1 MKKRWISLI
10 VSLLLLFPMVIPAA
24 VSVSAAGA
32 TVNINSYGDFKNF
45 IKSIDDGKDYKG
57 DTVSL
62 NIDITLT
69 ETVRTT
75 QGCFRGTFRGNGH
88 TIALT
93 DSTNSNFLSG
103 SLINYADNA
112 VFEDLVL
119 TGKAEEGE
127 FTDHGALVRGAQNT
141 TFRNIVNNAAVWGS
155 KPEAVW
161 WATGVGGIV
170 GRATACSF
178 EDCVNHGT
186 VGNVTN
192 MMSVGGIV
200 GCAQNGIRLY
210 RCKNDGVIMNGE
222 GTATGGIVG
231 LAFSAHIVDCENAG
245 DVTTKTGVAGG
256 IVGSLFGDE
265 LSCCKNSG
273 AVSGRGS
280 VGGIVGQAVDGQ
292 SIRRVENTGNVSG
305 TGDEIGGI
313 VGLAEYQ
320 NTTVPYIEIAVNRGS
335 VTGND
340 QVGGIC
346 GHLSWGF
353 NGYISAAVNYGTV
366 SCTKDD
372 GRSAGIAALAYGSI
386 DNCANHG
393 SVRGKVSAGIVVE
406 KGEIQIKNCVSDG
419 AVASKYKGVYKE
431 DNTANGPIY
440 CDPTSN
446 SRMINI
452 LNGNIEYNET
462 PVWGVD
468 PEGHLAPT
476 LTHGFGSEAHPFE
489 LSSANELQHL
499 AYGINESRGAVTNGD
514 GLKYFVLTDDI
525 YDTKGV
531 AEPIGDRNK
540 GMFAGVFDGRGH
552 TVFLKMNKPDS
563 NDVGLFGATYE
574 AIIKDLRVAGGVQ
587 GKENVGGIIG
597 MSYSNTLIFNCQND
611 ASVTAKKYAGGIA
624 GIDEGLPSLFANCLN
639 RGDITATDG
648 YAGGICAYAIEGFG
662 GVAMERC
669 VNAGNVAGKKS
680 DSAADTTCYS
690 DAIGCGIFGNSMF
703 IIDCYNVSEY
713 CNATTTISGAE
724 SLSSASDLKEIFKDR
739 SLSSDTKFLLSF
751 YSMPEPTLSDAPV
764 LASIYMKEGAF
775 SSEPMEDYEDEVVG
789 IWLPEFLPEYELE
802 LMPDVYYPEL
812 EPTEDAS
819 GHLEYY
825 YSFLTGK
832 YYSDYKLT
840 SKITNISKW
849 LKGPTGKGYLAKLNR
864 EDCYIIDGKLF
875 STRSKAEEY
884 IDEHYS
890 DGISQISLAG
900 DLETKYAIGIT
911 SLTVD
916 LNGHTWTYNG
926 TDEKRAIFYAK
937 GNNATLVIN
946 GNTEDVRNE
955 QKEMLD
961 AAGVNVY
968 VAGNNDDMGTIRVNS
983 NRTARLLA
991 PGDNKYTNI
1000 TLRYARISGTN
1011 TTNGGGGLVS
1021 PKGEFNLEMDC
1032 AIVEKS
1038 FAATFGGA
1046 VYINALEAAYTPL
1059 IEIKMTHSAFVE
1071 CTAIYEAGGAIC
1083 INANDSTSFKLTG
1096 DGDSGF
1102 WECCSRRS
1110 GGGAVAL
1117 LGAQKAPT
1125 TKISGLYFCKCYC
1138 GEALSIEMLNFNY
1151 NSFLSG
1157 GAIYAEVK
1165 NPSITDC
1172 DFSTCLAGGCGGA
1185 ICLRGDYDSNL
1196 AQAAT
1201 TANPNTNTAR
1211 VLSKLRIKDCNA
1223 VSYGKDIFFDAY
1235 SGVLEDISLQCDAS
1249 GSAIGSD
1256 YDDRIFLAHNVK
1268 NSTGTGCIKVTNVSV
1283 DSGFLIGSMLSQ
1295 GRFWIILALSLLAL
1309 AGIVALIIVIKKNK
1323 KPALADGAKNNDEDN
1338 E

>member
-1 MKKRWISLI
+1 MKKRWLSLL

-32 TVNINSYGDFKNF
+32 TVNINNYGDFKNF
-45 IKSIDDGKDYKG
+45 IKNIDDGKDYNG

-62 NIDITLT
+62 NTDITLT

-75 QGCFRGTFRGNGH
+75 KGCFRGTFRGNGH

-93 DSTNSNFLSG
+93 NSTNSNFLSG
-103 SLINYADNA
+103 SLINYAENA

-127 FTDHGALVRGAQNT
+127 FTSHGALVRTAQNT
-141 TFRNIVNNAAVWGS
+141 TFRNIVNKAAVWGR
-155 KPEAVW
+155 KPVFAW
-161 WATGVGGIV
+161 PGGAGGIV
-170 GRATACSF
+170 GTASACRF

-186 VGNVTN
+186 VGNVTA
-192 MMSVGGIV
+192 MVGVGGIA
-200 GCAQNGIRLY
+200 GFAQADTRFY
-210 RCKNDGVIMNGE
+210 RCKNDGTIMNGND
-222 GTATGGIVG
+222 GMASGGIVG
-231 LAFSAHIVDCENAG
+231 LAYSVHIVDCENAG
-245 DVTTKTGVAGG
+245 KVTVKVGVAGG
-256 IVGSLFGDE
+256 IVGCLFGGD

-273 AVSGRGS
+273 NISGRGGL
-280 VGGIVGQAVDGQ
+280 GGIAGQAVDGE
-292 SIRRVENTGNVSG
+292 SIRRVENTGDVSG
-305 TGDEIGGI
+305 TGEYIGGI
-313 VGLAEYQ
+313 AGLVEWQ
-320 NTTVPYIEIAVNRGS
+320 NVRVPYIEIAVNRGS
-335 VTGND
+335 VTGGD
-340 QVGGIC
+340 EVGGIC
-346 GHLSWGF
+346 GHLSSGWK
-353 NGYISAAVNYGTV
+353 GYISAAVNYGTV
-366 SCTKDD
+366 SCTQDD

-393 SVRGKVSAGIVVE
+393 IVKGKVSAGIVVE

-419 AVASKYKGVYKE
+419 AVASRYKGVYKE
-431 DNTANGPIY
+431 DNTADGPIY

-452 LNGNIEYNET
+452 LNGNIVSAGT

-499 AYGINESRGAVTNGD
+499 AYGINESRGVVTDNGD

-531 AEPIGDRNK
+531 AEPIGKRNG
-540 GMFAGVFDGRGH
+540 GMFAGVFDGKGH

-563 NDVGLFGATYE
+563 NNVGLFGVTDH

-587 GKENVGGIIG
+587 GKENVGGIVG
-597 MSYSNTLIFNCQND
+597 MSFSNTLIFNCQND
-611 ASVTAKKYAGGIA
+611 ASVTAKNYAGGIA

-648 YAGGICAYAIEGFG
+648 YAGGICAYALEGWG
-662 GVAMERC
+662 GVVMERC
-669 VNAGNVAGKKS
+669 VNAGNVAGKKP
-680 DSAADTTCYS
+680 DSAADTTGYS
-690 DAIGCGIFGNSMF
+690 DAIGCGIFGNSMVIF
-703 IIDCYNVSEY
+703 DCYNVPEY

-724 SLSSASDLKEIFKDR
+724 SLSSASDLKEIFKGR
-739 SLSSDTKFLLSF
+739 SLGFATKYLLSI
-751 YSMPEPTLSDAPV
+751 YSMPEPTLSDAPG
-764 LASIYMKEGAF
+764 LASIYLKEGAF
-775 SSEPMEDYEDEVVG
+775 SSEPMEDFEDEVVG
-789 IWLPEFLPEYELE
+789 IWLPEFLPEYELK

-812 EPTEDAS
+812 EPTVDAP

-840 SKITNISKW
+840 SPITNISKW

-864 EDCYIIDGKLF
+864 ADCYVIDGKLF
-875 STRSKAEEY
+875 STRSKAEAY
-884 IDEHYS
+884 IEEHYS

-900 DLETKYAIGIT
+900 DLETKYAIGIKT

-916 LNGHTWTYNG
+916 LNGHTWTYSG

-937 GNNATLVIN
+937 EDRVTLVIN
-946 GNTEDVRNE
+946 GNTEAVRNE
-955 QKEMLD
+955 QKETLD
-961 AAGVNVY
+961 TAGVNVY
-968 VAGNNDDMGTIRVNS
+968 VAKNNDDMGTIRVNA

-1011 TTNGGGGLVS
+1011 ATNEGGGLVN
-1021 PKGEFNLEMDC
+1021 PQGEFHLEMDC

-1038 FAATFGGA
+1038 FAATAGGA
-1046 VYINALEAAYTPL
+1046 VYINAVESAYTPL
-1059 IEIKMTHSAFVE
+1059 VEIKMTHSAFVE
-1071 CTAIYEAGGAIC
+1071 CTASYKAGGAIC

-1102 WECCSRRS
+1102 WDCCSRRS

-1117 LGAQKAPT
+1117 LGAQTAPT
-1125 TKISGLYFCKCYC
+1125 TKISGLYFCECYC
-1138 GEALSIEMLNFNY
+1138 GEMLSIEMLTLDY
-1151 NSFLSG
+1151 NSSLSG
-1157 GAIYAEVK
+1157 GAIYSEVK

-1185 ICLRGDYDSNL
+1185 ICLRGDYDANL
-1196 AQAAT
+1196 AKAAT

-1211 VLSKLRIKDCNA
+1211 VLSSLRIKDCNA

-1235 SGVLEDISLQCDAS
+1235 SGVIENISLQCDTSA
-1249 GSAIGSD
+1249 SAIGTD
-1256 YDDRIFLAHNVK
+1256 YDDRIFLAHDVK
-1268 NSTGTGCIKVTNVSV
+1268 NSTGTGCIKVTNVSIDGGTLTGSILSTGTLWV
-1283 DSGFLIGSMLSQ
+1283 VIGV
-1295 GRFWIILALSLLAL
+1295 IL
-1309 AGIVALIIVIKKNK
+1309 AGIAAVVGIVVYQKKK
-1323 KPALADGAKNNDEDN
+1323 KPVTAASASESDE
-1338 E
+1338 